1 MKKYTSIEDSNEFS
15 KFRQKALRGF
25 MDSVPVRKLN
35 FGRQDVFLFIF
46 LSQVICITIFCFY
59 LSNILPEKTHEIKHW
74 FVHSFQKYLDHIQ
87 RHIQNP
93 GKYPRCLYI

>member
-1 MKKYTSIEDSNEFS
+1 MKKYTSIQDSNEFS

-46 LSQVICITIFCFY
+46 LSQVIFSAFI
-59 LSNILPEKTHEIKHW
+59 
-74 FVHSFQKYLDHIQ
+74 
-87 RHIQNP
+87 
-93 GKYPRCLYI
+93 